1 MDEIFESIRS
11 AGFRL
16 TGPREAIIQVL
27 REAEDW
33 QTPEEIHARA
43 RHHCAS
49 LGLVTVYRTL
59 SMLSEMGYVRRIHL
73 EHGCHGYVRTELVHG
88 HHVVCRNCRQ
98 AVEFSGMQEFSFL
111 IERISD
117 STGYLVQEHMLELL
131 GLCPDCQG
139 QDFRSQL
146 EGK

>member
-1 MDEIFESIRS
+1 MDEIFESIRA
-11 AGFRL
+11 AGLRL
-16 TGPREAIIQVL
+16 TTPRQAIIQVL
-27 REAEDW
+27 GEADDW
-33 QTPEEIHARA
+33 QRPEEIHTRA
-43 RHHCAS
+43 RQLCPS

-59 SMLSEMGYVRRIHL
+59 AMLSEMGFVRRIHL

-98 AVEFSGMQEFSFL
+98 AVEFPGLQEVSFL

-131 GLCPDCQG
+131 GLCPGCQ
-139 QDFRSQL
+139 D
-146 EGK
+146 